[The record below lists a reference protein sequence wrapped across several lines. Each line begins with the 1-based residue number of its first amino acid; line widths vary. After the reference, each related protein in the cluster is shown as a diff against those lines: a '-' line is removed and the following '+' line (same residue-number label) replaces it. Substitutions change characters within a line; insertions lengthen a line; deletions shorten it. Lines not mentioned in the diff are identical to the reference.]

1 MAESTP
7 PTIVQ
12 RFFRACLL
20 VLGGI
25 AALWL
30 ALTLLSQFW
39 GWIVLIASIAL
50 VLWSAVIAYRYWWGG
65 R

>member
-1 MAESTP
+1 MADSTP

-20 VLGGI
+20 LLGGV

-30 ALTLLSQFW
+30 ALDLLSQFW
-39 GWIVLIASIAL
+39 GWIVLI
-50 VLWSAVIAYRYWWGG
+50 SAILLMLCAAVWAYRYWWGG